1 MKKVFRDKIINIDEQ
16 TFDSTFLFDLLIP
29 DYQSFTER
37 EVIFISNLLKKK
49 RNEDIV
55 QKIEKFPAMW
65 SEVYSP
71 KDELEIF
78 TEIFENSLKNNKKV
92 HIVGITLKEE
102 IDILEAYYEELGFMR
117 EDINCFDVDF
127 SAPLITCSCY
137 IENIMWRGSDYKRL
151 GKSIFRNPPIRE
163 AGQVKALFKG
173 INRGVIAGL
182 AIEKMSDEIKDFLQ
196 TQLLEEHILA
206 LTLGKILSYNLQAI
220 GFFGKI
226 EELKIKF

>member
-16 TFDSTFLFDLLIP
+16 TFDSIFLFDLLIP
-29 DYQSFTER
+29 DYQNFTKR
-37 EVIFISNLLKKK
+37 EVIFIGDLLEKK

-55 QKIEKFPAMW
+55 QKIDKFPAMW

-78 TEIFENSLKNNKKV
+78 KNLFDMALKENKKI

-127 SAPLITCSCY
+127 SIPLITCSCY

-196 TQLLEEHILA
+196 NQLLEEHILA
-206 LTLGKILSYNLQAI
+206 LTLGKILSYNLQDI

>member
-1 MKKVFRDKIINIDEQ
+1 MKKIFRDTIINVDTNI
-16 TFDSTFLFDLLIP
+16 FDSIFLFDVFFP
-29 DYQSFTER
+29 DYTNVFQR
-37 EVIFISNLLKKK
+37 EVIFIKDLLEKKK
-49 RNEDIV
+49 NEEIIKKTDT
-55 QKIEKFPAMW
+55 FPAMW

-78 TEIFENSLKNNKKV
+78 TEIFENAVKNNKKI
-92 HIVGITLKEE
+92 HIVGITLREE
-102 IDILEAYYEELGFMR
+102 IDILEKYYEELGFMR

-127 SAPLITCSCY
+127 SVPLITCSCY

-182 AIEKMSDEIKDFLQ
+182 AIEKINDEIKDFLQ
-196 TQLLEEHILA
+196 NQLLEEHILA
-206 LTLGKILSYNLQAI
+206 LTLGKILSYNLQDI
-220 GFFGKI
+220 GFSGKI
-226 EELKIKF
+226 EEFKIKF